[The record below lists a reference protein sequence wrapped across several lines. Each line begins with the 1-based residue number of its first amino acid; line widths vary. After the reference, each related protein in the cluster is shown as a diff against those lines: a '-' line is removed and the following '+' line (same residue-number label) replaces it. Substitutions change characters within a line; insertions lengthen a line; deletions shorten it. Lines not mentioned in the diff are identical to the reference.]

1 MALAFVLFTFHF
13 VCGAYT
19 HMWMSVHVF
28 LSTWKPGVSVRYLS

>member
-28 LSTWKPGVSVRYLS
+28 LKPGVSVRYLS